1 MKNNIDRYQQNNAE
15 YQKLIAQFAQEL
27 KNQNTTPLRF
37 FKRADANS
45 NKVLTTEELK
55 DASKELQIPTMNYIK
70 LMKAFDANGNG
81 IVEQREFVELI
92 ENATDGAGASNPPAP
107 SNARDRGAASQPRN
121 LGNQDAAPK
130 VAVLNLVD
138 TVNPKDR
145 VNAAQSI
152 EYMKELLACEK
163 RVAGPSDDI
172 ATIFDKITAWKQK
185 AGDLDAQEKMVA
197 KVLKPK
203 EDLKIH
209 NMKTVLIK
217 LNELAE
223 PIGLSKDEISIIA
236 YTSIDRDWFTN
247 LIILQGE
254 FLKWFN
260 LNFVGESREE
270 LDFVDSK
277 QSQWM
282 SITTQA

>member
-1 MKNNIDRYQQNNAE
+1 VQEAYSALGVSSSTRVTKEDFCSLLGGGRNLSASPGSAKKMKNNIDRYQQNNAE

-121 LGNQDAAPK
+121 LGN
-130 VAVLNLVD
+130 
-138 TVNPKDR
+138 
-145 VNAAQSI
+145 
-152 EYMKELLACEK
+152 
-163 RVAGPSDDI
+163 
-172 ATIFDKITAWKQK
+172 
-185 AGDLDAQEKMVA
+185 
-197 KVLKPK
+197 
-203 EDLKIH
+203 
-209 NMKTVLIK
+209 
-217 LNELAE
+217 
-223 PIGLSKDEISIIA
+223 
-236 YTSIDRDWFTN
+236 
-247 LIILQGE
+247 
-254 FLKWFN
+254 
-260 LNFVGESREE
+260 
-270 LDFVDSK
+270 
-277 QSQWM
+277 
-282 SITTQA
+282 